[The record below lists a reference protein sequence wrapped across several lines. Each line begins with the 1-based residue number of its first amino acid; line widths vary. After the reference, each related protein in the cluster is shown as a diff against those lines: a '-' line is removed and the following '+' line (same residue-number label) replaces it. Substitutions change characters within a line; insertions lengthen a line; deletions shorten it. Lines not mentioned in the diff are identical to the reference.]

1 MSIIKFL
8 EGDNEIKKKLGINIG
23 MLRNKKGLTQ
33 EELADLVYVSPR
45 TISQIENGKNFP
57 HSIILYRIADAL
69 EVDYNN
75 LMTLD

>member
-8 EGDNEIKKKLGINIG
+8 EGDEAIKKQLGINIG
-23 MLRNKKGLTQ
+23 KLRNEKGLTQ
-33 EELADLVYVSPR
+33 EQLAEMVSVSPR

-69 EVDYNN
+69 KVDYNT
-75 LMTLD
+75 LMKLN